1 MAVRENRRAATLLV
15 VSTGSAAGGYSQP
28 SLGNSTPTQRKT
40 LGPGALDRGFLGAFV
55 TL

>member
-1 MAVRENRRAATLLV
+1 MAVRENRRAATFMV
-15 VSTGSAAGGYSQP
+15 VSTGSTAGGRSQP
-28 SLGNSTPTQRKT
+28 ALGRSTPAQRKT